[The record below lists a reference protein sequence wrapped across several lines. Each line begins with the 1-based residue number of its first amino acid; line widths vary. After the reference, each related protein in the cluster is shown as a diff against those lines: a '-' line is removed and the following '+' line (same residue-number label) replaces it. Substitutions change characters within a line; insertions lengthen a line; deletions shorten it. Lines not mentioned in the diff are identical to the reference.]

1 MLTLVHLVGIP
12 IDQHVGQPGAQHRPR
27 ALRRR
32 LGAGQLWLFVVAPA
46 LGAVLAALVYKVI
59 YQPEEVISVKAAV
72 QSLESEQAQR
82 RP

>member
-1 MLTLVHLVGIP
+1 MTNTSVNPARSIGPALFVG
-12 IDQHVGQPGAQHRPR
+12 GW
-27 ALRRR
+27 AL
-32 LGAGQLWLFVVAPA
+32 GQLWLFIVAPA
-46 LGAVLAALVYKVI
+46 LGAVLAALVYKVV